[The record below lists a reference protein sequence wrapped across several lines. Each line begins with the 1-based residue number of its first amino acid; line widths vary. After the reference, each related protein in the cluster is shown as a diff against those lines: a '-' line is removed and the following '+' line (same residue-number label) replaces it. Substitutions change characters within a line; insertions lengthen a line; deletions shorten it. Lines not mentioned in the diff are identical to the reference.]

1 MDAVPGI
8 PTTQWFTP
16 KITTADM
23 RKKTGDPEFNFE
35 ITCDQLCG
43 QSHYAMRGVIIVQ
56 TMEEYK
62 KYLSEQKSEYYTIF
76 PDKAP
81 KVDTAASVQITQALP
96 VNK

>member
-1 MDAVPGI
+1 
-8 PTTQWFTP
+8 
-16 KITTADM
+16 
-23 RKKTGDPEFNFE
+23 
-35 ITCDQLCG
+35 
-43 QSHYAMRGVIIVQ
+43 MRGVIIVQ